1 MAKKWDYVP
10 TKEELASNPSCMN
23 CRVELPINESRVWC
37 PNASEQGFHCQMRK
51 DFGSIQFTR
60 PWPEHYNVACGQV
73 IRTEHQMKEVFKAK
87 SDEMSERMNFDVNYQ
102 VADMSDT
109 KTLGV
114 NEKGLDS
121 THDARVASGQK
132 ESRGKFV
139 F

>member
-10 TKEELASNPSCMN
+10 TKHERENNPDCMN
-23 CRVELPINESRVWC
+23 CRVELEVNESRVWC

-51 DFGSIQFTR
+51 DFGSIQFSR
-60 PWPEHYNVACGQV
+60 PWPEHFNIAAGQV
-73 IRTEHQMKEVFKAK
+73 IRTEHQLKENFKKK
-87 SDEMSERMNFDVNYQ
+87 SDEMSERMNFDVDYQ
-102 VADMSDT
+102 IVDRSDT
-109 KTLGV
+109 KHLGV
-114 NEKGLDS
+114 TEEGLDS